1 MEKTTNVMLTEFNT
15 LVKDAIKLG
24 LVYRERKCFKD
35 RKDAIKCLEMIESS
49 IRAAKKARKPEQ
61 ESNVV
66 EDQPFEAAPT
76 EAEAAPVEAEAE
88 AEAEALGNT
97 AAETAPKT
105 RKPRAKKAN
114 NGDGPRKGSKMEGIA
129 KLLKRAKG
137 CTAKEVLE
145 ATGWA
150 AVSMPA
156 MAKHV
161 GLQLRKEKEKGSL
174 TRYYGE

>member
-1 MEKTTNVMLTEFNT
+1 MEKTTNEMLAEFNA

-49 IRAAKKARKPEQ
+49 IRAVKKARKPEQ
-61 ESNVV
+61 ESSVMEN
-66 EDQPFEAAPT
+66 QPFEAV
-76 EAEAAPVEAEAE
+76 PVEAE

-97 AAETAPKT
+97 AAEAETAPKT
-105 RKPRAKKAN
+105 RKPRAKKADS
-114 NGDGPRKGSKMEGIA
+114 GDGPRKGSKMEGIA
-129 KLLKRAKG
+129 KLLRRAKG

-145 ATGWA
+145 ATGWPS
-150 AVSMPA
+150 VSMPA
-156 MAKHV
+156 MAKHL
-161 GLQLRKEKEKGSL
+161 GLGLKKEKEKGSP